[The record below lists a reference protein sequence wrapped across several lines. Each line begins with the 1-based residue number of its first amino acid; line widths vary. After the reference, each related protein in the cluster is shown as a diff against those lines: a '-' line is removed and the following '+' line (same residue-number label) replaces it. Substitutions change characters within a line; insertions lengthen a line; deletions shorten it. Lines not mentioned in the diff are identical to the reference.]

1 MRERIIDDEIRL
13 IPYYRNDEA
22 SLPWYQDPDVVRQVD
37 NRDTPY
43 DTELLHRMYDY
54 LSSHGECY
62 YIEYRGMLVGDVSL
76 RDSSEV
82 AIVVCREYQNRH
94 IGRRCI
100 AEMLKLASEKGMSCV
115 KANIYA
121 FNGQSRRMFEAAGFT
136 RTGEEW
142 YEYCLRDQTQGG
154 KDAMDRKNTETMILE
169 TERLLLRPW
178 EESDA
183 EECYRYAKDPLVGP
197 AAGWP
202 AHESVADTR
211 EVIKNILAVPETYA
225 VVLKETG
232 LPVGSIGLHFH
243 TDLAEKDD
251 EAELGY
257 WLGVPYWGRDLVP
270 EASREMLRHAF
281 EDLGLA
287 RIWCGHYDGND
298 RSARVQEKLG
308 FRYLRTSE
316 DVPVPQLRMT
326 RRGVV
331 RLMTKEEWTQARNT
345 VTAAVP
351 RPEELWFRQMMLEDP
366 DTMSYNHAWGG
377 TIPFPLEQWDDWY
390 ACWVG
395 EADAADRYY
404 RYLKDGT
411 GRPVGEIAYHY
422 DGDAGITLANVI
434 VYAPC
439 RGNGYGGEGLELLC
453 RAAAAN
459 GIRTIRDDIAA
470 DNPAVSMFLARG
482 FEEEYRTDAVIML
495 KRDL

>member
-1 MRERIIDDEIRL
+1 MRERIIDGEIRL

-22 SLPWYQDPDVVRQVD
+22 SLPWYQDPVVVRQVD
-37 NRDTPY
+37 NRYSPY
-43 DTELLHRMYDY
+43 DLELLHRMYDY

-62 YIEYRGMLVGDVSL
+62 YIEYKGVLVGDVSL
-76 RDSSEV
+76 RDTSEV
-82 AIVVCREYQNRH
+82 AIVICREYQNRH
-94 IGRRCI
+94 IGRRCV
-100 AEMLKLASEKGMSCV
+100 AGMLKLAAEKGMESV

-121 FNGQSRRMFEAAGFT
+121 FNAQSRRMFEAAGFR
-136 RTGEEW
+136 RTGGEW
-142 YEYCLRDQTQGG
+142 YECRLQDDTRSG
-154 KDAMDRKNTETMILE
+154 KETMEKTVILE
-169 TERLLLRPW
+169 TERLILRPW

-225 VVLKETG
+225 IVLKETG
-232 LPVGSIGLHFH
+232 MPVGSIGLHFH

-308 FRYLRTSE
+308 FRFLRTSE
-316 DVPVPQLRMT
+316 DVPVPQLGTT

-366 DTMSYNHAWGG
+366 NTMSYNHAWGG
-377 TIPFPLEQWDDWY
+377 TIPFPREQWDDWY

-395 EADAADRYY
+395 EADVTERCY

-422 DGDAGITLANVI
+422 DGERQITLADVI
-434 VYAPC
+434 VYAPY
-439 RGNGYGGEGLELLC
+439 RGNGYGGLGLELLC
-453 RAAAAN
+453 RAAADN
-459 GIRTIRDDIAA
+459 GVEVIRDDIAA
-470 DNPAVSMFLARG
+470 DNPAISMFLAHG
-482 FEEEYRTDAVIML
+482 FREEYRTDMIIML
-495 KRDL
+495 KREL